1 MSRIKHLFIIN
12 PVADKVKGKVGE
24 VTQRILDFFK
34 EYPYLNYDIHITRW
48 DRDALGVIRRYAEKT
63 DELMRVHVMGGS
75 GLLFEAVNGVVGLP
89 NAHIAAYPF
98 GRQNS
103 FLRRFT
109 RETGPFSSLRSQVFS
124 STVPVDLIKCGNF
137 YGIICLAVGVEAV
150 ANKNVSD
157 KERGS
162 VFSEAVKLVLRGRD
176 VNNRYSVLLDGKN
189 LDGNYASLRAV
200 NLPGRRGD
208 GFIDVYSV
216 KRMPRAV
223 LLSILSGYLSGEYK
237 GSKTL
242 VSHYRGK
249 EFSVSSDSVAVLNL
263 DGQVLYEKD
272 IVCEVLPCAVELVH
286 PGRES

>member
-1 MSRIKHLFIIN
+1 VRRIKHLFIIN
-12 PVADKVKGKVGE
+12 PVADKVKGRVGE
-24 VTQRILDFFK
+24 VTERILGFFR

-98 GRQNS
+98 GKRNS
-103 FLRRFT
+103 FLKRFAD
-109 RETGPFSSLRSQVFS
+109 ETSLFSSLRSQVFS

-137 YGIICLAVGVEAV
+137 YGIVSLSVGFEAV
-150 ANKNVSD
+150 ACKNASD

-162 VFSEAVKLVLRGRD
+162 VYAEAVKLLLRGREF
-176 VNNRYSVLLDGKN
+176 NRRYSVTLDGKGI
-189 LDGNYASLRAV
+189 DGEFSALKAV
-200 NLPGRRGD
+200 NLPSRRDD
-208 GFIDVYSV
+208 GYIDVYSV

-223 LLSILSGYLSGEYK
+223 LLAIMDKCFSEEYRK
-237 GSKTL
+237 INMF
-242 VSHYRGK
+242 VSHYKGR
-249 EFSVSSDSVAVLNL
+249 ELSVSSDSVAVLNL

-272 IVCEVLPCAVELVH
+272 IVCEVLPCAAELVY
-286 PGRES
+286 PGREP